1 VKDFIPVIKDR
12 AIFLGWIAGLVI
24 ISILLWSFS
33 YPFRATCLMLSTN
46 KVLISMADERR
57 LTSPLLRP
65 PAVPVPLGCWYR
77 LANSNSLFFVFTIM
91 REGILVPCGAE
102 IFENGDVSISPLG
115 SHARQLFERI
125 PQSIMQVYIHRIES
139 SVGRNR

>member
-1 VKDFIPVIKDR
+1 MKDFIPVIKDR

-24 ISILLWSFS
+24 ISILIWSFS
-33 YPFRATCLMLSTN
+33 YPFRAACLMRSTN
-46 KVLISMADERR
+46 KVLISMADEKR
-57 LTSPLLRP
+57 LAAPLLHP
-65 PAVPVPLGCWYR
+65 PTVPVPLGCWYR

-102 IFENGDVSISPLG
+102 ISENGDVLISPLG
-115 SHARQLFERI
+115 SHARQLYERI
-125 PQSIMQVYIHRIES
+125 PQNIMQVYIHRIES